1 MHRLLIPLSLLLLTP
16 SLFAVDVKKEDVQA
30 YRKLR
35 MEFAQSEN
43 FNPIALQLLE
53 RKMADRAVELW
64 KEGKA
69 GDAVYFLNELLSHY
83 PLSMEAQIRL
93 ADGYKVLLDS
103 GDTEDDLID
112 QYVEAERNHRYVYEG
127 LIQSVLVDADGKTP
141 ETAFKIITPAE
152 EIWVLRHLRLKGL
165 QRIEDPDLPLVA
177 YEAVDREGTPHTVYF
192 DVSIILDAMKR
203 VAEATKE
210 EKGEAKD

>member
-1 MHRLLIPLSLLLLTP
+1 MHRLLVPLSLLLLIP
-16 SLFAVDVKKEDVQA
+16 SLFAMDVKKEDVQS

-43 FNPIALQLLE
+43 FNPIALQILE

-93 ADGYKVLLDS
+93 ADGYKLLLDS
-103 GDTEDDLID
+103 KETEDDLIG

-141 ETAFKIITPAE
+141 ETAFKIISPAE
-152 EIWVLRHLRLKGL
+152 EVWVLRHLRLKGL
-165 QRIEDPDLPLVA
+165 QRIEDPDQPLVVYQA
-177 YEAVDREGTPHTVYF
+177 EDREGTSQTVYF
-192 DVSIILDAMKR
+192 DVSIVLDAMKR
-203 VAEATKE
+203 LAEEAKE
-210 EKGEAKD
+210 EKAEAKD